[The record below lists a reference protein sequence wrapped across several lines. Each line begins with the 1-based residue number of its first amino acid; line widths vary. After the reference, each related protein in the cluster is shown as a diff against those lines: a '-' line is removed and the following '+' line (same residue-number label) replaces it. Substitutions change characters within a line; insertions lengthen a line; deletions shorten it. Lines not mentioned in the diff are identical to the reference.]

1 MQERIVRAQMRNNI
15 VGVKI
20 RMDGLWGTASDS
32 SLDFGDYQR
41 RGGVFARWWGKVTNM
56 HYNAC
61 SGRNLPESAL

>member
-41 RGGVFARWWGKVTNM
+41 WGR
-56 HYNAC
+56 
-61 SGRNLPESAL
+61 SLGRVVGKSNEHAL